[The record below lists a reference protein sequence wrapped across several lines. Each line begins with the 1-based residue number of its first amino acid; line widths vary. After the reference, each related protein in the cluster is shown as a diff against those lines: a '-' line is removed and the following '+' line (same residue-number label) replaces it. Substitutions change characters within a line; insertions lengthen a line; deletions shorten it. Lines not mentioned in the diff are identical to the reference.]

1 MHLSA
6 PPMSGTIRSIPV
18 GPLSKN
24 ALAGIAYHSI
34 GFSRPAGKPMNLQIQ
49 GRKNGTAVSSGL
61 AIFAA
66 SVANAWAD

>member
-1 MHLSA
+1 
-6 PPMSGTIRSIPV
+6 
-18 GPLSKN
+18 LSKN

-34 GFSRPAGKPMNLQIQ
+34 GFSRPAGKLMNLQIQ